1 MASGN
6 TMGSG
11 DDDPSLTTSISGA
24 GGMNAGQSLIAR
36 IMLATVDVQVAGV
49 VLLRLSFR
57 MEAFYLHPSIVVG
70 WRLST
75 STRCARVLQGI
86 HCHGIA

>member
-36 IMLATVDVQVAGV
+36 IMLAIVDVQVAVAGFPCR
-49 VLLRLSFR
+49 RLV
-57 MEAFYLHPSIVVG
+57 AQ
-70 WRLST
+70 
-75 STRCARVLQGI
+75 ARVKGRI
-86 HCHGIA
+86 IEKIVCHVYLVKVFT